1 MQGSA
6 APDSMPER
14 RERGRRLAVFEA
26 LELNNRMLPM
36 SEACER
42 NKEPIL
48 AVLRTCFAECLHVL
62 EIGSGTGQHA
72 VYFARHLTHLTWHP
86 TEQLSFLPDLT
97 ARVQQEGTPNLRAPT
112 VLDVRQSVWPVQ
124 SVDAV
129 FTANT
134 LHIMSW
140 PEVVAT
146 YRGIGGVLA
155 PGGVLGVYGPFRYAG
170 EYTSDSNRA
179 FDRMLQERDPRSG
192 LRDVDAV
199 KELAASYGLELV
211 ADHDLPAF
219 NRLLIFAKEPL
230 EKRLER

>member
-1 MQGSA
+1 
-6 APDSMPER
+6 
-14 RERGRRLAVFEA
+14 
-26 LELNNRMLPM
+26 MLPM

-48 AVLRTCFAECLHVL
+48 AVLRTSFAKCLEVL

-86 TEQLSFLPDLT
+86 TEQLSYLADLT
-97 ARVQQEGTPNLRAPT
+97 ARAQLEGSPNLSAPT

-124 SVDAV
+124 SVDGV

-140 PEVVAT
+140 PEVIAT
-146 YRGIGGVLA
+146 YRGIGQVLA
-155 PGGVLGVYGPFRYAG
+155 PGGVLCVYGPFRYAD
-170 EYTSDSNRA
+170 EYTSESNRA

-192 LRDVDAV
+192 LRDLNAV
-199 KELAASYGLELV
+199 KKLAASYGLDLV

-219 NRLLIFAKEPL
+219 NRLLLFAKEPH
-230 EKRLER
+230 